1 MVVGFTLVGFEGEGV
16 GGAKVLKFINLSN

>member
-1 MVVGFTLVGFEGEGV
+1 MAVEFTLVGFEGWG